1 MDDLIAFYRA
11 RLDEDEQAARWA
23 VRESSFRERGLGEEW
38 EVVRTGPEMREL
50 VIQTRPK
57 AFRPHRVVGGLDPLL
72 DETVAAHI
80 ARHDPARVLREVEA
94 KRRILD
100 EHYVA
105 QGTVG
110 GQALMVCTRCSDYI
124 DRGEIFKAEA
134 APCKTLKL
142 LALPYADV
150 DGYRE
155 EWKP

>member
-1 MDDLIAFYRA
+1 VDDLIAFYRA
-11 RLDEDEQAARWA
+11 RLDEDEQAASAATDGVWA
-23 VRESSFRERGLGEEW
+23 IIGSDRPYPAYPGEQVTKGRGWSITLKEPAVGDVASELSRE
-38 EVVRTGPEMREL
+38 
-50 VIQTRPK
+50 
-57 AFRPHRVVGGLDPLL
+57 D
-72 DETVAAHI
+72 AAHI
-80 ARHDPARVLREVEA
+80 TRHDPARVLAEVEA

-124 DRGEIFKAEA
+124 ERGEIFKAEA

-142 LALPYADV
+142 LALPYADH
-150 DGYRE
+150 DDYRE